1 MTTCVIGSLRNLA
14 RLKDIAEILRQKG
27 QKVLV
32 PVDTSGAH
40 FADRVK
46 TKNEFMKGMYEQ
58 IKSCDAVLVAND
70 APRGGMEGYIGPNTF
85 LQLGMAMALGKRLY
99 ALAKWDK
106 KLAYDEELEAMD
118 INVIDIQQRF

>member
-14 RLKDIAEILRQKG
+14 RLQDIAEILRQKG

-32 PVDTSGAH
+32 PIDTSSAH

-46 TKNEFMKGMYEQ
+46 TKNEFMKSMYEQ

-70 APRGGMEGYIGPNTF
+70 TPRGGLEGYIGPNTF
-85 LQLGMAMALGKRLY
+85 LQLGMAMALDKRLY

-106 KLAYDEELEAMD
+106 NLPYDEELEAMG